1 MGNQSST
8 PVANPPFPAESFLG
22 HRCSSRLPLALVV
35 ALIVV
40 WVVDGW
46 ALGADDVRGG
56 PSTAPAALGLALS
69 LLLVGW
75 SYSSLRV
82 IRRLALCNDFGR
94 LFSPSDSLDASLY
107 AFAGML
113 RAAHGAESCLVVLDN
128 AHAKPARLYI
138 VDGARPLAA
147 GGAALDP
154 QLTGA
159 LLALPPEHALLY
171 ERPGLA
177 RRSPSCRAYH
187 VATLEACRA
196 DLAQLSAL
204 GNLLDARSFISLPLR
219 SRGQTLGRV
228 HLVSQRRRC
237 RRREVRFLAQLMS
250 QAGPLIENMQLV
262 EQLALTVATQERKRI
277 SRDLHDSTVQP
288 YVGLKLGLEAL
299 RRRLPAEAAFA
310 REVDEL
316 IAMAGEGISQLRQYV
331 GRLKSDD
338 RLHKRESLVQGV
350 RLHAHRFSELYPIET
365 SVLAA
370 GEILVS
376 SALYEEIIQIVREGL
391 SNIRRHTPARRASVE
406 LRSMHGR
413 LFIEIVNDRGE
424 LAPDAPQ
431 FHPRSIGERARE
443 LGGRV
448 AVGERSNGDTVVAV
462 DIPL

>member
-1 MGNQSST
+1 
-8 PVANPPFPAESFLG
+8 VASALFPAEPSWG
-22 HRCSSRLPLALVV
+22 HRSSARLPFALVI

-40 WVVDGW
+40 WIVDGW
-46 ALGADDVRGG
+46 ALGADDAKGG
-56 PSTAPAALGLALS
+56 PSAAPAALGLALS

-75 SYSSLRV
+75 SYSSLQV

-94 LFSPSDSLDASLY
+94 LFNPSDSLDASLY

-113 RAAHGAESCLVVLDN
+113 RAAHGAESCLVVLDD
-128 AHAKPARLYI
+128 AHGKSARLYI
-138 VDGARPLAA
+138 ADGSRPFAAR
-147 GGAALDP
+147 GAALDP
-154 QLTGA
+154 QLIRA
-159 LLALPPEHALLY
+159 LLALPPEHAVLY
-171 ERPGLA
+171 ERPALA
-177 RRSPSCRAYH
+177 RGSPSCRAYQA
-187 VATLEACRA
+187 ATMEASSA
-196 DLAQLSAL
+196 DPEQLGAL
-204 GNLLDARSFISLPLR
+204 GNLLDARSFVSLPLR

-228 HLVSQRRRC
+228 HLVSQRRRY

-288 YVGLKLGLEAL
+288 YLGLKLGLEAL
-299 RRRLPAEAAFA
+299 RRRLPPEAVVA

-350 RLHAHRFSELYPIET
+350 RLHAHRFSELYPIQT

-391 SNIRRHTPARRASVE
+391 SNIRRHTPAQRASVE
-406 LRSMHGR
+406 LRSGDGR
-413 LFIEIVNDRGE
+413 LFIEIANDRGE
-424 LAPDAPQ
+424 HAPAAPQ
-431 FHPRSIGERARE
+431 FQPRSISERARE

-448 AVGERSNGDTVVAV
+448 SVGERSNGDTVVSV